1 MTTDSIITTSLLP
14 FGGGVD
20 PVAAVG
26 PVKRILLQGTW
37 AAEDRITLTVI
48 FNYVQYDLGIKH
60 VTGMSPTFVMAYK
73 NQIMFCAGDE
83 FVYSGIDEPTGFEDR
98 YSGYG
103 YIEMSGERGEAL
115 QCIAAA
121 PYAGK
126 IALFAKNNVQ
136 LWLPNADPA
145 EWQLVQSL
153 ENVGTCSPLSVVSYG
168 ELDVFFLSHSG
179 IRSLRVRE
187 STDLVNV
194 QDVGSSLDVY
204 LQSIIHGLSDA
215 VLLEAYG
222 WYSSKDGR
230 YWLYLNGDFYVFSY
244 FPGTRISAWTKY
256 GTSVVDESSLSA
268 YTPKCFTTSNGY
280 LYMLG
285 QAADGYVALVSYPSS
300 ASYRTTAYLTLP
312 FYDMKSPGSLKHFKA
327 IDIAGT
333 GTWKVEVGN
342 NPNDITSFTT
352 LVAAL
357 PLSTHMYNRVPL
369 GFHASHALL
378 RLTHTADSTAA
389 IASLIWHW
397 EMETH
402 R

>member
-1 MTTDSIITTSLLP
+1 
-14 FGGGVD
+14 
-20 PVAAVG
+20 
-26 PVKRILLQGTW
+26 
-37 AAEDRITLTVI
+37 
-48 FNYVQYDLGIKH
+48 
-60 VTGMSPTFVMAYK
+60 
-73 NQIMFCAGDE
+73 
-83 FVYSGIDEPTGFEDR
+83 
-98 YSGYG
+98 
-103 YIEMSGERGEAL
+103 
-115 QCIAAA
+115 
-121 PYAGK
+121 
-126 IALFAKNNVQ
+126 
-136 LWLPNADPA
+136 
-145 EWQLVQSL
+145 
-153 ENVGTCSPLSVVSYG
+153 
-168 ELDVFFLSHSG
+168 
-179 IRSLRVRE
+179 
-187 STDLVNV
+187 V

-357 PLSTHMYNRVPL
+357 PSRPTCITGCRW
-369 GFHASHALL
+369 ASMHPTLCCGSRTRQTA
-378 RLTHTADSTAA
+378 RLPSP
-389 IASLIWHW
+389 ASSGTGKWRPTVDGLYGPARRID
-397 EMETH
+397 ETPYGGAVH
-402 R
+402 